1 LHILIIRPGAIGDSL
16 LAFPVIQALR
26 TWYSSSHPRITLIGN
41 AAVLPLALAFGLAQE
56 VGDYGHLH
64 WSELFSTEGI
74 HTPELRKQL
83 QQTDLAIC
91 WLRDSHGIVEHNLR
105 LAGVKQVIVAPGRP
119 PEGKR
124 THVVDYLAET
134 IGVKPGY
141 MNPIYHVP
149 PEGKRIHVVDWRRDQ
164 IYRVPREGWRG
175 HHAHESDTADP
186 YDRCI
191 AIHPG
196 SGGTQKCWPVTSFA
210 AVIEWLWQ
218 RDYPILL
225 LAGPSDHERLSAL
238 QLSLSPSPEQGMLN
252 VLIDAPL
259 VVVAEHLQQCSC
271 YLGND
276 SGITHLAALL
286 GIPTIALFG
295 PSDPLIWR
303 PPGPHV
309 EVIQKPTLEQLPV
322 NIVIESIL
330 RRLGV

>member
-1 LHILIIRPGAIGDSL
+1 MHILIIRPGAIGDSL
-16 LAFPVIQALR
+16 LAFPVIEALR
-26 TWYSSSHPRITLIGN
+26 TRYSSSHPRITLIGN

-56 VGDYGHLH
+56 VADYGHLH

-83 QQTDLAIC
+83 QQTELAIC

-134 IGVKPGY
+134 VGVKK
-141 MNPIYHVP
+141 V
-149 PEGKRIHVVDWRRDQ
+149 RRDP
-164 IYRVPREGWRG
+164 IYRVPRAGWSG
-175 HHAHESDTADP
+175 HAHESDTADP

-196 SGGTQKCWPVTSFA
+196 SGGTQKCWPVASFA
-210 AVIEWLWQ
+210 AVIECLWQ

-238 QLSLSPSPEQGMLN
+238 QLSLSSLPEQGMLN

-276 SGITHLAALL
+276 SGITHLAAML

-309 EVIQKPTLEQLPV
+309 EVIQERTLEQLPV
-322 NIVIESIL
+322 NIVIDSLL
-330 RRLGV
+330 RRL